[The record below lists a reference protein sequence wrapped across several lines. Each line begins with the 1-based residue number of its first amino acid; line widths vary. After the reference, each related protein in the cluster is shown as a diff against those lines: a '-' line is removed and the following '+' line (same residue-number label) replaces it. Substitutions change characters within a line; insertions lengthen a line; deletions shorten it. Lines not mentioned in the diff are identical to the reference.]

1 MPVLHRSRCIVAG
14 ISLVLLVLLA
24 TSCAP
29 AATPTATPT
38 TAPSPTPAP
47 MTVPLPTPTITEPL
61 ATTPEE
67 VPVEVTEIVDEE
79 DGVPQR
85 IEDLSQLPF
94 GQVEHVE
101 VVYFH
106 LTQRCSGCIEA
117 ERLTR
122 KTLDTYFADRLKT
135 GEMSLVV
142 ADIQNPQNG
151 ALVLKYDAYGP
162 SLYLGIVK
170 GGIEYIWPF
179 YDMWLTSG
187 DEAKFMASLRD
198 KIDIVY
204 YGLED

>member
-1 MPVLHRSRCIVAG
+1 
-14 ISLVLLVLLA
+14 
-24 TSCAP
+24 
-29 AATPTATPT
+29 
-38 TAPSPTPAP
+38 

-142 ADIQNPQNG
+142 ADIQKPQNG
-151 ALVLKYDAYGP
+151 ALVQKYDAYGP
-162 SLYLGIVK
+162 SLYLGIVQ

-204 YGLED
+204 YGPED

>member
-1 MPVLHRSRCIVAG
+1 MLAVHQSRHIVVCIT
-14 ISLVLLVLLA
+14 LVLFVLLA

-29 AATPTATPT
+29 TVTPTPTPT
-38 TAPSPTPAP
+38 TAPLPTPTP
-47 MTVPLPTPTITEPL
+47 MTAPLPTPTITEPL
-61 ATTPEE
+61 ATTPEQ
-67 VPVEVTEIVDEE
+67 VPVEVTKIVEKE
-79 DGVPQR
+79 VVVTQR

-135 GEMSLVV
+135 GAMSLVV
-142 ADIQNPQNG
+142 ADIQNPQNA
-151 ALVLKYDAYGP
+151 ALVQKYDAYGP

-179 YDMWLTSG
+179 YDIWLTSG
-187 DEAKFMASLRD
+187 DEVKFILSLRD
-198 KIDIVY
+198 KIVIVY
-204 YGLED
+204 YGH